1 MTGKVSENKITA
13 DFVNLYLANLDM
25 LKEGMP
31 EFMNAART
39 DAIESFNIIGLPG
52 RKSEKYKYT
61 NISSLFEKEYE
72 KYFAPKKIEFSVED
86 IFKCD
91 VPSLDTDT
99 LLVVNGFYF
108 GLNKLEVLPN
118 GVIMGSLAEAAI
130 QYPEIVKKHYGKYAD
145 VSDEGLVALNTA
157 FAQDGIFLYV
167 PRSVAIEKP
176 IQIINILI
184 SDEAILVQ
192 PRNMIILEENSQVK
206 LVVCD
211 HTLSPQNFLTNAAT
225 EIYAGVGSNLE
236 YIRMQNEHNGSN
248 HLMNIYIQQE
258 AKSVVNTNTIAL
270 HGGIIRNNI
279 NVKFNGEGGENHIYG
294 LSLVDKTQHVD
305 NYSFVDHAVPNCTSN
320 ELFKNIIDDMGTA
333 AFNGRILVRPNA
345 QKTLAFQSNNNLLLT
360 DDARMYTKPQLEI
373 YADDVKCSHG
383 ATVGQM
389 DEEALFY
396 MRTRGIG
403 MREARLLQMF
413 GFAHDVIQK
422 ISIEPLRERVDEL
435 VDKRLKGELARCN
448 TCAMHCC

>member
-1 MTGKVSENKITA
+1 MTEKVSENKITS
-13 DFVNLYLANLDM
+13 DFVSLYLANLD
-25 LKEGMP
+25 LLREGMP
-31 EFMNAART
+31 EFMNAVRT
-39 DAIESFNIIGLPG
+39 DAIESFNILGLPG
-52 RKSEKYKYT
+52 RKSEKYKYI
-61 NISSLFEKEYE
+61 NITSLFEKEFE
-72 KYFAPKKIEFSVED
+72 KYFAPRKIEFSIAD

-108 GLNKLEVLPN
+108 GKSRLEVLPN

-130 QYPEIVKKHYGKYAD
+130 RYPEIVKKHYGKYAD

-167 PRSVAIEKP
+167 PSSVVIEKP
-176 IQIINILI
+176 IQVINILI

-192 PRNMIILEENSQVK
+192 PRNLIILEENSQVK

-211 HTLSPQNFLTNAAT
+211 HTLSPQSFLTNAAT

-236 YIRMQNEHNGSN
+236 YIRMQNEHNGSY

-258 AKSVVNTNTIAL
+258 ANSVVNTNTIAL

-279 NVKFNGEGGENHIYG
+279 NVKFSGEGAENHLYG

-305 NYSFVDHAVPNCTSN
+305 NYSFVDHAVPRCTST
-320 ELFKNIIDDMGTA
+320 ELFKNIVDDMGTA
-333 AFNGRILVRPNA
+333 AFNGRILVRPDA

-396 MRTRGIG
+396 MRARGIG

-413 GFAHDVIQK
+413 GFANDVIQK
-422 ISIEPLRERVDEL
+422 ISIEPLRTRVDEL

>member
-13 DFVNLYLANLDM
+13 DFVNLYLANLDL

-72 KYFAPKKIEFSVED
+72 KYFAPKKIEFSVDD

-167 PRSVAIEKP
+167 PRSVVIEKP
-176 IQIINILI
+176 IQVINILI

-192 PRNMIILEENSQVK
+192 PRNLIILEENSQVK

-225 EIYAGVGSNLE
+225 EVYAGVGSNLE

-258 AKSVVNTNTIAL
+258 AKSVVSTNTIAL

-279 NVKFNGEGGENHIYG
+279 NVKFNGEAGENHIYG